1 MRTATIIGSTGLI
14 GGHILDLLIQDNT
27 FDKIRLLVRRPLTIN
42 DPRVE
47 VMVIDFNNYDQFKA
61 GIAGSNAV
69 FCAVGT
75 TQHKVKGDK
84 EAYRKVDFDIPV
96 NAAKFCAQA
105 GCEQFLLVSSV
116 GADSKGSNF
125 YIKLKGEVEDEV
137 KKANVSSIHI
147 FRPSMLLGHRKQE
160 FRLAERIF
168 QPMMKVLAFM
178 IPVKWKAVKAEDVAK
193 AMVAAAKH
201 PEPGLHVYEYREI
214 MKLANS
220 VNQRTGR

>member
-1 MRTATIIGSTGLI
+1 MSTATIIGSTGLI
-14 GGHILDLLIQDNT
+14 GGHVLDLLIQDNA
-27 FDKIRLLVRRPLTIN
+27 FDKIRVLVRRTLTIN
-42 DPRVE
+42 DPKVE
-47 VMVIDFNNYDQFKA
+47 VMVIDFNNYDQYKT
-61 GIAGSNAV
+61 GIAGSNVV
-69 FCAVGT
+69 FCAIGT
-75 TQHKVKGDK
+75 TQKKVGGDRD
-84 EAYRKVDFDIPV
+84 AYRKVDFDIPV

-137 KKANVSSIHI
+137 KKANVPSTHI

-178 IPVKWKAVKAEDVAK
+178 IPTKWKAVKAEDVAK
-193 AMVAAAKH
+193 AMVAAAKNNQ
-201 PEPGLHVYEYREI
+201 PGLHVYEYRKI
-214 MKLANS
+214 MKLSNS
-220 VNQRTGR
+220 AY